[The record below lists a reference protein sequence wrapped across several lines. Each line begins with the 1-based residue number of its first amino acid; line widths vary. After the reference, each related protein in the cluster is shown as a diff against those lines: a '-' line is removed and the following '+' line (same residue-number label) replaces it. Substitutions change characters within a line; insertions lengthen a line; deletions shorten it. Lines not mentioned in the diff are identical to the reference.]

1 MKRIK
6 EKILYILFWILFIAL
21 TLTALSFIK

>member
-1 MKRIK
+1 MKRIN
-6 EKILYILFWILFIAL
+6 EKILYILFWIIFIIL